1 MAKDKKIIIANWK
14 MNPQT
19 SEEAVRLVK
28 NLFVSRFSK
37 NTEIIIAPPFVYL
50 ELIKKIL
57 PKEVKLCAQNL
68 SWAERGAY
76 TGEISGLMIKNLGC
90 DYVII
95 GHCERRY
102 KIGESDEMINLKLKA
117 ALKYGLIPILAV
129 GEKEQNND
137 IMKILNGQIKSALAD
152 IKSSEVGHLI
162 FAYEPVWAI
171 GTGISDTPDHA
182 LSAALLIRKIIGNL
196 YTPDWASDIPVLYGG
211 SVSGENAADFIAQSG
226 IDGALVGGASLQT
239 EEFIKIIKAAEPDA

>member
-68 SWAERGAY
+68 TWAERGAY